1 MSLLV
6 RRMVT
11 NMWSTDP
18 SIKFFFTPSYIVW
31 TKVQFSYI
39 NVIFIGWWVRYIAND
54 LVAEQIRENGVGQLH
69 LNCFFCSQWFLQFSS
84 VFYIAKDLVAEL
96 QLSLQLVPFCVILNP
111 LTYLP
116 SNFPTHSPTRY
127 LLQRRHGSKST
138 SLISI
143 SGCC

>member
-39 NVIFIGWWVRYIAND
+39 NVIFIGWWVRYIAKD

-84 VFYIAKDLVAEL
+84 VFYIAKRPCCRAA
-96 QLSLQLVPFCVILNP
+96 VIITDHFVL
-111 LTYLP
+111 Y
-116 SNFPTHSPTRY
+116 STHSPTY
-127 LLQRRHGSKST
+127 PVTSPPTHLPVIYCSEDTDQST